1 MDGAAW
7 QATVL
12 GVTKESDT
20 TELLNK
26 DVYVSPNLPNSLTT
40 PKPILLAQTLLQRIA
55 HWTSLYTSTSQDPLT
70 NELKQISLVDW

>member
-26 DVYVSPNLPNSLTT
+26 GVYVSPNLPNSLTT
-40 PKPILLAQTLLQRIA
+40 PKPILLAQTLL
-55 HWTSLYTSTSQDPLT
+55 
-70 NELKQISLVDW
+70 